1 MVIKKTKIAIIED
14 EADILEVI
22 DYNLSKE
29 GYEVYSA
36 SDGLNGLDLIYLV
49 VFHGCC

>member
-1 MVIKKTKIAIIED
+1 MKKTKIVVIED

-29 GYEVYSA
+29 GFDVNSA
-36 SDGLNGLDLIYLV
+36 LD
-49 VFHGCC
+49 

>member
-1 MVIKKTKIAIIED
+1 MKKTKIVVIED

-29 GYEVYSA
+29 GFDVSFS
-36 SDGLNGLDLIYLV
+36 SDGLEGLALV
-49 VFHGCC
+49 QK